1 MQNHLTKFTNIYEGF
16 YSMKTLKME
25 KTSKKERSF
34 KNLISTKGLTKNAAI
49 MMRSIQI
56 HLTKFTKIYGGFYSI
71 KAMKMERT
79 NRFLKIL
86 YKALKL

>member
-16 YSMKTLKME
+16 DSMKALKMAL
-25 KTSKKERSF
+25 KGF
-34 KNLISTKGLTKNAAI
+34 AKNTDNT
-49 MMRSIQI
+49 MRSIQI

-71 KAMKMERT
+71 EAMKMERT

-86 YKALKL
+86 YKALKGLTKITD